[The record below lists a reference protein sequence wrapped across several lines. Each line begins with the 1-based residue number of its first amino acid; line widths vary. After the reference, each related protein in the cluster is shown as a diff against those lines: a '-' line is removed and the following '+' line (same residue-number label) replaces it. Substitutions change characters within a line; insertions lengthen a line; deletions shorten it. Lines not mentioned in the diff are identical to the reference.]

1 MKLNISIGIK
11 SKWEGSKG
19 AEVNYCPTSLGAPP
33 PPLLLQV
40 VVRQPAAGLL
50 FSVSQSP
57 GQQGGGGGG
66 GGGGGRWGRWED
78 AEKKQDTHTV
88 QTDLALAVSQISEEL
103 VSLFHGCHHFLYVC
117 NYRPVQNTTNT
128 RFHWEIIPNA
138 QNLYM
143 VVFWGARV
151 SDEANKTY
159 LDTWKGTCF
168 QDV

>member
-57 GQQGGGGGG
+57 GQRGGGGG
-66 GGGGGRWGRWED
+66 GGGGGRWED
-78 AEKKQDTHTV
+78 AEKQQDTHTV